1 MSIHTWKKDYQ
12 VWLLDSDFKPTHLLP
27 DLRSFAWEWKLRDFC
42 NFTAS
47 LPVSSR
53 NYQYIDSD
61 VDQYLYVRRDTRGQ
75 VFKIELH
82 DAKWKP
88 INGKRT
94 LALDMGGQG
103 GALFFLGS
111 SIIQPNQASSDIT
124 LSFTGYIDDIIK
136 DFVRYSAVVGT
147 CYADPDANARGIP
160 GLSVAANKT
169 EHPTTTTI
177 ARTGNLWEV
186 VRALCL
192 DYDIDITL
200 TPTWNGSDAAI
211 TFELETYYEGR
222 GTDRTAGT
230 ANPCILS
237 DVYKVFTDSAWHYNK
252 FPEKTHAYRWDAHD
266 IVAATTYTSGMRRE
280 VIVDADNVIQIR
292 EAMLDM
298 RAEQGHTLGF
308 RESLSTRLGTE
319 FWTGDTVPHLDTLLG
334 TDTKDEL
341 VGGWR
346 ISIQPDELGSEDI
359 ELIFGDD
366 KPRENNR
373 GGKPKRRPTEGPDK
387 GSIKRWTLDG
397 DTGTAVP
404 TVLNAIT
411 VAGGTDITTAA
422 ADNTVTVNYT
432 GAGSTF
438 AAPTVTFGAAHAEG
452 ASTAVMR
459 SDATFQLQMAGDA
472 GAATFGGAGNTLT
485 LTGGVAIDTS
495 AADSAVTITHAAVA
509 TAIPDAHH
517 DRVTLTLDLTDN
529 PLTISG
535 QELGLAVQ
543 AHSFV
548 FIGPQSGEPAAPTFR
563 EFEVGDLP
571 DTVITTADLAT
582 PTITF
587 DTAYAAG
594 TALTLIRSDAVLQLQ
609 VSSDSGGAVF
619 GDAGNTL
626 NVVGSGGVATSAADN
641 TLTIDGTSAGTCFW
655 QRSSNG
661 TAYLHQTTHGDELR
675 LYNDADGL
683 VWKIDADGNV
693 TGSELA
699 VGTPYL
705 SFSITDY
712 DIVGSG
718 GSGSGVH
725 DLTFSGNLTSA
736 AGSSASIASFLGGS
750 DGEDQ
755 LQARNITLYNATAA
769 SNGATILDATA
780 ANGLRLWQA
789 INLNL
794 YSGDPDTP
802 GTNTVSIDGATGNA
816 VFGGTVTAQGSY
828 LYLTDA
834 NTFLRHANGTG
845 VYLQTDDPYVV
856 FSPGGAQEVAIE
868 QGAMWPLT
876 TNVTKLGDPTHY
888 WSALY
893 CTTGT
898 FSGTVTAGRYNVVDA
913 TNYIT
918 ITGTV
923 FANYANTTWAA
934 FAGGTAYLVAQA
946 GVVRRGTLAACDL
959 GHATYPWDNLYANKY
974 YDGDNNAYYMDLS
987 SAGTALNA
995 NGNIITQSV
1004 VNAVTG
1010 FQHNGVAPL
1019 GNVLLGDGTNFVSA
1033 ANPFIRADGTVPLT
1047 AAWDAGSWQIRALTF
1062 QSDVA
1067 TGTAPFTVA
1076 SITKVANLNAD
1087 YLDGYTTNAATAAWT
1102 VVVRN
1107 GSSDIYAHGFFGTVA
1122 YYLVPHRT
1130 TFSLVIAGG
1139 ITMQAGKTVDGVDI
1153 SVFYTAYGAHG
1164 HTITGATGDWTTY
1177 GGTLWSKVY
1186 DRMTEND
1193 LYIIGYFAGKQHTH
1207 SAGTLVNSTP
1217 V

>member
-200 TPTWNGSDAAI
+200 TPTWNGSDAAV

-230 ANPCILS
+230 ANPCVLS

-319 FWTGDTVPHLDTLLG
+319 FWTGDTVLHLDTLLG

-452 ASTAVMR
+452 AGTTVMR
-459 SDATFQLQMAGDA
+459 TDATFQLQMAGDA

-517 DRVTLTLDLTDN
+517 DLVTLTLDLTDN

-725 DLTFSGNLTSA
+725 DITFSGNLTSA

-755 LQARNITLYNATAA
+755 LQARNITLYNATTA

-780 ANGLRLWQA
+780 ANGLRIWQELD
-789 INLNL
+789 LNM
-794 YSGDPDTP
+794 YKGDPDAA
-802 GTNTVSIDGATGNA
+802 GINTVSLDGATGNA
-816 VFGGTVTAQGSY
+816 SFYGDVTVTGGQVY
-828 LYLTDA
+828 LADA
-834 NTFLRHANGTG
+834 NTRIENDGTYAQIKTDNVFLGLH
-845 VYLQTDDPYVV
+845 
-856 FSPGGAQEVAIE
+856 PGGADC
-868 QGAMWPLT
+868 MWVSQADVYPAV
-876 TNVTKLGDPTHY
+876 TNVTNLGKIPSWRWANVYSVGAD
-888 WSALY
+888 
-893 CTTGT
+893 
-898 FSGTVTAGRYNVVDA
+898 FSGDVGITGYLNVVVG
-913 TNYIT
+913 Y
-918 ITGTV
+918 
-923 FANYANTTWAA
+923 
-934 FAGGTAYLVAQA
+934 
-946 GVVRRGTLAACDL
+946 R
-959 GHATYPWDNLYANKY
+959 
-974 YDGDNNAYYMDLS
+974 
-987 SAGTALNA
+987 
-995 NGNIITQSV
+995 
-1004 VNAVTG
+1004 
-1010 FQHNGVAPL
+1010 HNGAGPAGYL
-1019 GNVLLGDGTNFVSA
+1019 LIGNGTNFVSTA
-1033 ANPFIRADGTVPLT
+1033 PPFIRADGTIPLT
-1047 AAWDAGSWQIRALTF
+1047 ANWDAGPWRITAETF
-1062 QSDVA
+1062 TSDVA
-1067 TGTAPFTVA
+1067 IGTAPFAVT
-1076 SITKVANLNAD
+1076 STTKVINLNAD
-1087 YLDGYTTNAATAAWT
+1087 YLDNYNSSVASANST
-1102 VVVRN
+1102 VVVRDA
-1107 GSSDIYAHGFFGTVA
+1107 SAEIYSRVFRSGAASANYFYPTGD
-1122 YYLVPHRT
+1122 P
-1130 TFSLVIAGG
+1130 SLVIAGS
-1139 ITMQAGKTVDGVDI
+1139 ITMAASKTVDGVDI
-1153 SVFYTAYGAHG
+1153 SVWKTAYDAHT
-1164 HTITGATGDWTTY
+1164 HDVTGATGDWTTY
-1177 GGTLWSKVY
+1177 GDPTWYPVYATEAVGTIV
-1186 DRMTEND
+1186 
-1193 LYIIGYFAGKQHTH
+1193 GYFPGYQHTH
-1207 SAGTLVNSTP
+1207 TADGTLATGAP
-1217 V
+1217 A